1 MRLKRGHH
9 WPPPSA
15 GRPDA
20 KRVRAS
26 HSSCSGGDR
35 DALLTPGGRQEGRN
49 KLKTEMVTCK
59 LNLLQGL
66 QGRECMEPVASG
78 LELPLQP
85 QLVWGGGTGASMGG
99 GPTPPPGAVTH
110 AWMQTGQTGG
120 SGDPAWGL

>member
-1 MRLKRGHH
+1 MGLKPGHH

-20 KRVRAS
+20 KPLRAS
-26 HSSCSGGDR
+26 RSSCAGGDR
-35 DALLTPGGRQEGRN
+35 DALFTPGSRQEGRN
-49 KLKTEMVTCK
+49 KLKTETVTCK

-85 QLVWGGGTGASMGG
+85 QLVWGGRGHLWVEA
-99 GPTPPPGAVTH
+99 PPLPPV
-110 AWMQTGQTGG
+110 
-120 SGDPAWGL
+120 L